1 MNGPIATGM
10 PFNCQ
15 PINENQ
21 DMYEVE
27 SMNDYEFEKLVYK
40 SKAKVVIP
48 TDRTQLC
55 LINRIVEFV
64 IREGPM
70 FEAMIMNREMN
81 NRNFQF
87 LFENKS
93 PEHLYYR
100 WRLYSMLQ
108 GRMCILNEYF
118 KGWVLLFPSP
128 LLQFISFF
136 SQNEK
141 FLFLFIYLLFPST
154 LILIYCNK
162 MEGNS
167 NTALKALYE
176 K

>member
-1 MNGPIATGM
+1 MKMGWGKPVPIPLQPIYIPPALLKLTQPPEATGM
-10 PFNCQ
+10 PFNCH

-21 DMYEVE
+21 DMNEVE
-27 SMNDYEFEKLVYK
+27 NMNEYDFNKLVYK
-40 SKAKVVIP
+40 SKVKVVIP

-108 GRMCILNEYF
+108 GKL
-118 KGWVLLFPSP
+118 
-128 LLQFISFF
+128 
-136 SQNEK
+136 
-141 FLFLFIYLLFPST
+141 
-154 LILIYCNK
+154 YCNMVYLIK
-162 MEGNS
+162 
-167 NTALKALYE
+167 LKKFQDYLSE
-176 K
+176 KLLKCPSQHHF

>member
-1 MNGPIATGM
+1 MN
-10 PFNCQ
+10 
-15 PINENQ
+15 
-21 DMYEVE
+21 EVE
-27 SMNDYEFEKLVYK
+27 NMNEYDFNKLVYK
-40 SKAKVVIP
+40 SKVKVVIP

-108 GRMCILNEYF
+108 G
-118 KGWVLLFPSP
+118 KLF
-128 LLQFISFF
+128 
-136 SQNEK
+136 
-141 FLFLFIYLLFPST
+141 FLIVYMS
-154 LILIYCNK
+154 
-162 MEGNS
+162 
-167 NTALKALYE
+167 
-176 K
+176 